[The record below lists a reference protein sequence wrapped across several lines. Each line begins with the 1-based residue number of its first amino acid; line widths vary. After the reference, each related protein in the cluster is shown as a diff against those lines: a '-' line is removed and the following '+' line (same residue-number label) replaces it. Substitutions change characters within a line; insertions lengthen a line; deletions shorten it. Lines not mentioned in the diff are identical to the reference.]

1 MGIYDIHR
9 PYFVFELLLL
19 LKGKWG
25 QNVTPVFMALL
36 FFFNLMEEE
45 FCTKFYGVLISFH
58 EVIKLLK
65 WHTRE
70 CMKYFT
76 SPLFFYMF
84 LLILLERTFW
94 CFDHFWRTY
103 RVKVTSSKQVNI
115 NNMLIVVSKQTFWK
129 FSLMPFWWK
138 ALFLA
143 KVVTLT

>member
-58 EVIKLLK
+58 EVIKLQSFEFGVTDAIPANVK
-65 WHTRE
+65 K
-70 CMKYFT
+70 MFT
-76 SPLFFYMF
+76 PGFLCIF
-84 LLILLERTFW
+84 LLLAKENVLW
-94 CFDHFWRTY
+94 
-103 RVKVTSSKQVNI
+103 S
-115 NNMLIVVSKQTFWK
+115 
-129 FSLMPFWWK
+129 FWWFFRK
-138 ALFLA
+138 IIKLRRFEWLNCLDVSDVIYANEH
-143 KVVTLT
+143 T